1 MASLL
6 VVDDQRSARAFLE
19 VLLSQEGHEVAT
31 AANGAEALSVLEQG
45 EFELVLSDLDMPE
58 MDGFELLHRIRER
71 WGDLPVVVVTAV
83 DEVEK
88 IVEAVQLGASDY
100 LVKPAAP
107 PAVLNTVRRALAAR
121 RSARPAPRTIPELVG
136 ATPAMAE
143 VRRLVTLAAGS
154 SVPVLITGDTGCGKE
169 LVARAIHRYSAL
181 SDGPFVSHNC
191 AVMPRDLFESVFFGH
206 RRGSFTGADR
216 DHPGLLVQAD
226 GGLLFLDEVQT
237 LLPAFQ
243 AKLLRVLDDGEVL
256 AIGSERP
263 VLVSVRFLA
272 ATNRDPRE
280 MIEEGELRADL
291 YYRLRGFEISLPP
304 LEARRDDIPL
314 LAAHFLGAAAPGF
327 TPDAIEALVRAPW
340 PGNVRQL
347 RHVVLSAA
355 AAAGS
360 ERIGRRHLSLDPGA
374 PAARTPG
381 SGEQALR
388 GTLRDVER
396 RAIVQ
401 ALSDHEQNRSA
412 AARAL
417 GIDRS
422 TLRPRHRPL
431 HPAPQDARVRH
442 PGRLGVGSPTQHPG
456 QRRTAEPP
464 VRRAGSSRQR
474 LIWLCAALLVAVGA
488 LHYYWVG
495 PGTGAFGHFETDLS
509 GARVS
514 RYHALSGVERRRLQE
529 QRELVRELARRHVG
543 SPTTGRSL
551 EDLRLIQTIVE
562 RADLER
568 DQTWELQALGV
579 ALGIDRSTLR
589 RKMREYD
596 IQDA

>member
-1 MASLL
+1 
-6 VVDDQRSARAFLE
+6 
-19 VLLSQEGHEVAT
+19 
-31 AANGAEALSVLEQG
+31 
-45 EFELVLSDLDMPE
+45 

-88 IVEAVQLGASDY
+88 IVEAVQLGATDY

-107 PAVLNTVRRALAAR
+107 PAVLNTVRRALAVQR
-121 RSARPAPRTIPELVG
+121 RARPAPRAIPELVG

-143 VRRLVTLAAGS
+143 VRRMVTLAAGS

-169 LVARAIHRYSAL
+169 LVARAIHRHSAL
-181 SDGPFVSHNC
+181 ADGPFVSHNC

-216 DHPGLLVQAD
+216 DHPGLLVQAN

-263 VLVSVRFLA
+263 VQVNVRFLA

-291 YYRLRGFEISLPP
+291 YYRLRGFEITLPP
-304 LEARRDDIPL
+304 LDARRDDIPL
-314 LAAHFLGAAAPGF
+314 LAAHFLGVDAPGF
-327 TPDAIEALVRAPW
+327 TPDAMEALVRAPW

-360 ERIGRRHLSLDPGA
+360 ERIGRRHLSLDEGA
-374 PAARTPG
+374 PAPKTPSG
-381 SGEQALR
+381 GEQALR

-401 ALSDHEQNRSA
+401 ALDDHEQNRSA

-422 TLRPRHRPL
+422 TLR
-431 HPAPQDARVRH
+431 
-442 PGRLGVGSPTQHPG
+442 
-456 QRRTAEPP
+456 
-464 VRRAGSSRQR
+464 
-474 LIWLCAALLVAVGA
+474 
-488 LHYYWVG
+488 
-495 PGTGAFGHFETDLS
+495 
-509 GARVS
+509 
-514 RYHALSGVERRRLQE
+514 
-529 QRELVRELARRHVG
+529 
-543 SPTTGRSL
+543 
-551 EDLRLIQTIVE
+551 
-562 RADLER
+562 
-568 DQTWELQALGV
+568 
-579 ALGIDRSTLR
+579 